1 MLMSENYIAVPPG
14 ATIKEQLEER
24 GWTQKLFAAK
34 MQMSEKHIS
43 RLINGK
49 VMLTYETANKL
60 EQVLGIPAKFWN
72 GLEAAYQEDLLKV
85 KAENIQN
92 ISKLQ
97 NKEDKYSACDIAE
110 WLLWYNAEQQKKN
123 PDVEGISNLKLQKLL
138 YYAQGISFRLR
149 GKKVF
154 SDSLVAWQ
162 HGPVVIAVYEKYK
175 QFHADDIS
183 VVIDMPV
190 TFSSDVVEVLQTVY
204 VKFARYTAW
213 ALREKTH
220 KETPWLETKLK
231 HVISL
236 DSIESYFKEQV
247 EL

>member
-24 GWTQKLFAAK
+24 GWTQKFFAVK
-34 MQMSEKHIS
+34 MKMSEKHIS

-60 EQVLGIPAKFWN
+60 EQVLGLPAKFWN
-72 GLEAAYQEDLLKV
+72 GLEAAYQEDLIRV
-85 KAENIQN
+85 KAENAKS
-92 ISKLQ
+92 ISKQ
-97 NKEDKYSACDIAE
+97 QDEENAYSACDVAE
-110 WLLWYNAEQQKKN
+110 WFLWYNAEQQKRN
-123 PDVEGISNLKLQKLL
+123 LDVEGISNLKLQKLL
-138 YYAQGISFRLR
+138 YYAQGMSLRLR
-149 GKKVF
+149 SKKLF

-183 VVIDMPV
+183 LVIDM
-190 TFSSDVVEVLQTVY
+190 TDKFSSDVVEVLETVY

-220 KETPWLETKLK
+220 QELPWLTTKLK
-231 HVISL
+231 HVISV
-236 DSIESYFKEQV
+236 DTIETYFKEHM